1 MGFSGT
7 LVFCRSERPLAEA
20 EVFDTLQE
28 EVREELVANGE
39 WWPRPGGWRT
49 ASVGGDYWDEE
60 ILREIVEWSGAPA
73 CLGYVY
79 DSDVVYVRGLTPGGQ
94 EWGATV
100 GMEIAAGLR
109 VEPPD
114 DLPGDPISWYSS
126 AECAEAIA
134 RKVAE
139 FDADVPGDAR
149 DALAW
154 AAAAGVGSG
163 VEAAAIE
170 ALLRTTPDPFAEEL
184 FCDLLDALGF
194 PPAQVP
200 IPAEVPIPAP

>member
-28 EVREELVANGE
+28 EVLEELAERGE
-39 WWPRPGGWRT
+39 WWPRSGGWRT
-49 ASVGGDYWDEE
+49 AAVGGDYWDEE
-60 ILREIVEWSGAPA
+60 TLREIVEGSAAPA

-79 DSDVVYVRGLTPGGQ
+79 DSDVVYIRGLTPSGR
-94 EWGATV
+94 EWAATV
-100 GMEIAAGLR
+100 GMESAAALR

-114 DLPGDPISWYSS
+114 DLEADPIHWYSS
-126 AECAEAIA
+126 AQCAEAIA

-139 FDADVPGDAR
+139 FDADVPQDAR

-154 AAAAGVGSG
+154 AVEAGFGSG
-163 VEAAAIE
+163 VEVAAIE
-170 ALLRTTPDPFAEEL
+170 ALLRSKPEPFAEEL

-194 PPAQVP
+194 PA
-200 IPAEVPIPAP
+200 AEEPIPAP